1 MLEDDPARAQ
11 ILQIGVGLLFMAG
24 LFQLVDGTQVIALS
38 VLRGVQ
44 DTRMPMIYAAVS
56 YWLVGVPTSYVLGF
70 MLGFEGIG
78 VWAGLAI
85 GLGVAAILLN
95 WRFWRTVLPGIR
107 RATT

>member
-1 MLEDDPARAQ
+1 
-11 ILQIGVGLLFMAG
+11 
-24 LFQLVDGTQVIALS
+24 
-38 VLRGVQ
+38 
-44 DTRMPMIYAAVS
+44 
-56 YWLVGVPTSYVLGF
+56 